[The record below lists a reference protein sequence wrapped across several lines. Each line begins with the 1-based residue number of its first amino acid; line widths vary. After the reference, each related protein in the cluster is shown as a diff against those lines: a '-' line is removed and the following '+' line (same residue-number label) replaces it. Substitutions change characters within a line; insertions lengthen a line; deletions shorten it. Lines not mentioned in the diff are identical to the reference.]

1 MSSRIE
7 NSLFRNYP
15 KEKNVWCKRGFWI
28 GIASIFLSFIGIIPM
43 IGLILSIVGL
53 VKFDKEK
60 YSGLWMGITGLI
72 LNLLYL
78 LVNAYNNG
86 HIG

>member
-1 MSSRIE
+1 MG
-7 NSLFRNYP
+7 L
-15 KEKNVWCKRGFWI
+15 V
-28 GIASIFLSFIGIIPM
+28 SIFFAWIGIIPLA
-43 IGLILSIVGL
+43 GLIISIIGL
-53 VKFDKEK
+53 VKYKK
-60 YSGLWMGITGLI
+60 GLHKGLWMGIVGLI